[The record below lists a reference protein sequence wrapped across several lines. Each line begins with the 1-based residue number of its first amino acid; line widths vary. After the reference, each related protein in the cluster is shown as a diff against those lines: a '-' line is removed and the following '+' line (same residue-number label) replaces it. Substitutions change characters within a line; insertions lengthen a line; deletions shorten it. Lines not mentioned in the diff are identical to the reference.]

1 MGLTLTKE
9 VLPPRQ
15 APSAPRDAVEAAE
28 IAAEAAEDAAAAADR
43 ARVTMVRY
51 IWASLF
57 VLGLSHMILKL
68 LETGLL

>member
-1 MGLTLTKE
+1 MGLALTKE

-28 IAAEAAEDAAAAADR
+28 LAAEAAEEAAAAADR
-43 ARVTMVRY
+43 ARSTMVRY

-57 VLGLSHMILKL
+57 VLASAHMAVKL
-68 LETGLL
+68 LEMWLP